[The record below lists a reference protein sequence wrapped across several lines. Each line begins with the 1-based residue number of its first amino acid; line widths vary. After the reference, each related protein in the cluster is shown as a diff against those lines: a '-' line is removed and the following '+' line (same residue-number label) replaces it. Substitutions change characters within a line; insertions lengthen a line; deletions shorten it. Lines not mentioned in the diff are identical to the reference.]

1 MMVLICQEIAKM
13 TDRIPKPVFILQ
25 NSGPITSVLFSEFKE
40 EILFT
45 SNRNGYLN
53 IYDLNL
59 RRSIFECNPIS
70 ESILSVAELSENS
83 ILTHSRNGTIHK
95 WTQTQTE
102 WISQSKFV
110 LHVFLSGIILNFILL
125 QVFTRRKFIHFVNLH
140 LVKKR
145 VSYIFHQMK
154 RRS

>member
-1 MMVLICQEIAKM
+1 MATKM

-25 NSGPITSVLFSEFKE
+25 NSGPLTSVLFSEFKE

-45 SNRNGYLN
+45 SNRNGVLN

-59 RRSIFECNPIS
+59 RRSIFECNPNR
-70 ESILSVAELSENS
+70 ESILSVAELSETS

-102 WISQSKFV
+102 WIFQSKLICFSWIS
-110 LHVFLSGIILNFILL
+110 FRDYF
-125 QVFTRRKFIHFVNLH
+125 
-140 LVKKR
+140 
-145 VSYIFHQMK
+145 
-154 RRS
+154 